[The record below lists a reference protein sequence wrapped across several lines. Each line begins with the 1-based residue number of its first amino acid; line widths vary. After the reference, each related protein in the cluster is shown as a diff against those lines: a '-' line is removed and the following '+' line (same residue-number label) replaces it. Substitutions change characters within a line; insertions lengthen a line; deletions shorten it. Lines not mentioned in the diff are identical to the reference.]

1 MFAPLVTRAQSRLAQ
16 RAAPLADRLGYSTA
30 AHNSA
35 PRAQWSFA
43 NTPVFSPGGSPQ
55 SQHAPTDGVNLK
67 GSKHRVTD
75 QGPDAGTKPPPAGG
89 AKTPPVKPPAAK
101 PTAAPPGPVTAV
113 AFGNVNAPTTPA
125 AMNPRIPPRI
135 DQSVG
140 VTITGSGSVDIS
152 VDGGSATNGK
162 ATIDGAAT
170 KTLAASGPVKVRG
183 TDQTAQGSAGKL
195 KLVAKS
201 GGHEVGSSNAFT
213 VCAIPTTVTVSFASL
228 ITGDERGIEMT
239 TSNNSDSGHVSD
251 LDKVQM
257 SEKVKYVNGQG
268 AFDGITSGDN
278 SSFLPANAS
287 PHGVDHHGMPV
298 SLITGAGKLDSG
310 QVFVFNDDRSGAAG
324 VSVEHSGFNIHRQAI
339 STTAHGATTLSITTT
354 KTAVANTVDGSTAK
368 AGSGGASKTQAV

>member
-1 MFAPLVTRAQSRLAQ
+1 M
-16 RAAPLADRLGYSTA
+16 
-30 AHNSA
+30 
-35 PRAQWSFA
+35 
-43 NTPVFSPGGSPQ
+43 
-55 SQHAPTDGVNLK
+55 
-67 GSKHRVTD
+67 D
-75 QGPDAGTKPPPAGG
+75 QPI
-89 AKTPPVKPPAAK
+89 
-101 PTAAPPGPVTAV
+101 AV
-113 AFGNVNAPTTPA
+113 AVTGTGN
-125 AMNPRIPPRI
+125 
-135 DQSVG
+135 
-140 VTITGSGSVDIS
+140 VDIS
-152 VDGGSATNGK
+152 VDGASPTNGG
-162 ATIDGAAT
+162 AIVDGAAT
-170 KTLAASGPVKVRG
+170 KRLTASGTVKVRG
-183 TDQTAQGSAGKL
+183 TAQTQPGSAGKL

-201 GGHEVGSSNAFT
+201 GGNVVGTSTAFT
-213 VCAIPTTVTVSFASL
+213 VCAIPTTVSVSFASL
-228 ITGDERGIEMT
+228 ITGGERGIAMT
-239 TSNNSDSGHVSD
+239 TSNNSDSGHLSD